1 MHAGC
6 FGIHI
11 AQESRP
17 LAPETA
23 RNPYDVYHSTAIDL
37 WRCLIYFVHSQD
49 WLEAVNRARPCDH
62 KSHMIGNS
70 TRST

>member
-23 RNPYDVYHSTAIDL
+23 RNPYDVYHSTAIHL
-37 WRCLIYFVHSQD
+37 RRCLIYFVHSQD
-49 WLEAVNRARPCDH
+49 WLEVANRAWLCDH
-62 KSHMIGNS
+62 KSHMIDNS
-70 TRST
+70 KRPT

>member
-23 RNPYDVYHSTAIDL
+23 RNPYDVYHSTTIPP
-37 WRCLIYFVHSQD
+37 WGCLIYFVHFSGLALSGLPGNLRD
-49 WLEAVNRARPCDH
+49 YKL
-62 KSHMIGNS
+62 HMNDDS
-70 TRST
+70 TRSS